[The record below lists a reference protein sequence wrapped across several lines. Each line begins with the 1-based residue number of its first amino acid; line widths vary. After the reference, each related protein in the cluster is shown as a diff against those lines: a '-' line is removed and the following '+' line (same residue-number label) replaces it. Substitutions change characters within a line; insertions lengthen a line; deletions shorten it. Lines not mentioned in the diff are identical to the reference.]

1 MSIYPE
7 HDNLTLDE
15 LIERFRGDPPEP
27 EYAAEYFMDIGYRI
41 GKHDERGVAFLLD
54 ERARVEHEES
64 LLRGVLCGLS
74 CERIRYPDVRPVF
87 YGYLSDARDVIMVDA
102 IAGLGLYGD
111 KRALS
116 AVIALRGHPSGMVR
130 GAVLRYL
137 QDCYSK
143 DAVPAALAALNDPHP
158 VVRESAIDV
167 LDELL
172 VAGHYLDR
180 IRPFLEDP
188 DKDVR
193 AAAAWAIEAAA
204 YLAAEVDTE

>member
-1 MSIYPE
+1 MNPFPE
-7 HDNLTLDE
+7 LANLTLDD
-15 LIERFRGDPPEP
+15 LIERFCGDPPDP
-27 EYAAEYFMDIGYRI
+27 EYAAEYFMEIGCRI
-41 GKHDERGVAFLLD
+41 IRHGERGVTFLLD
-54 ERARVEHEES
+54 ERTRVEREES
-64 LLRGVLCGLS
+64 RLRGVLCGLS
-74 CERIRYPDVRPVF
+74 CERIRYPNVRPVF
-87 YGYLSDARDVIMVDA
+87 YAHLSDPRDIIKVDA

-116 AVIALRGHPSGMVR
+116 SVIALCGHPSGMVR

-137 QDCYSK
+137 QDCYPK

-158 VVRESAIDV
+158 VVREGAIDV

-172 VAGHYLDR
+172 VTGRYLDR

-193 AAAAWAIEAAA
+193 AAANWAIEAAE
-204 YLAAEVDTE
+204 YCPAEVDTE